1 MGYLSININMIDR
14 SDQSTT
20 FRFQE
25 RFWRSRRSTA
35 KRIHSTRSDRGTT
48 RSERRDR
55 VIGHLELA
63 LPTAAARGRALKSA
77 GYAFREQLHRDVS
90 SVRRPETAGPG
101 AGCIREWKIEGVGG
115 GAG

>member
-1 MGYLSININMIDR
+1 MAVASLDR
-14 SDQSTT
+14 QTNSLD
-20 FRFQE
+20 E
-25 RFWRSRRSTA
+25 LRSGHDA
-35 KRIHSTRSDRGTT
+35 V
-48 RSERRDR
+48 ERRDR